1 MVATILKDSEM
12 AKHTYKGK
20 TYDIPYRD
28 SRRQKCYNGER
39 EAFGQSFRDL
49 IDGGS
54 FKSSCE
60 FARKVVSSKTW
71 LRLREQHGQLRN
83 GICWIQQ
90 RGLEVSDGRGTT
102 WARGGGGWINLPR
115 WARTKP
121 VILHELAHNLVGS
134 GKGHHWPFNRAYIDL
149 VAVFIGKAEAK
160 HLEKCLKA
168 AGAKTRP
175 PKQLSPETL
184 EKMRE
189 RGRQLAAARRKN
201 A

>member
-1 MVATILKDSEM
+1 MIQ
-12 AKHTYKGK
+12 HTYKGT
-20 TYDIPYRD
+20 TYSIPYRD
-28 SRRQKCYNGER
+28 NRRKKCYDGER
-39 EAFGQSFRDL
+39 EAFGKSFL
-49 IDGGS
+49 EQIDGGNL
-54 FKSSCE
+54 KSSCE
-60 FARKVVSSKTW
+60 FARKVVNSKTW
-71 LRLREQHGQLRN
+71 LRLREQHGKLSSD
-83 GICWIQQ
+83 GACWIQQ
-90 RGLEVSDGRGTT
+90 GGLAISDGRGTT
-102 WARGGGGWINLPR
+102 FARGGSGWINLPR

-134 GKGHHWPFNRAYIDL
+134 GIGHHWPFNRAYIDL

-160 HLEKCLKA
+160 RLEKCLKA